1 MTIPN
6 RKAEVLPSGLHTRE
20 PGLVEG
26 LMLATVCGLA
36 YMLAFYLNHYVVQ
49 AQAVFSGVALFY
61 LPAGIKLIAIM
72 VARYWGALGLWAANF
87 LHSLTGWEELTFID
101 VFWMSVVW
109 VGTTLVVVMAWAR
122 ATGLRSDLK
131 NLTFKSFVWLNLL
144 AAVVHGLFFNA
155 YLFAI
160 NVRIDTEWLT
170 AAKAMALGD
179 FLGSGALM
187 LLVLGLFKAMR
198 LVRS

>member
-1 MTIPN
+1 
-6 RKAEVLPSGLHTRE
+6 
-20 PGLVEG
+20 
-26 LMLATVCGLA
+26 MLATVCGVA
-36 YMLAFYLNHYVVQ
+36 YMATFYLNDYVVQ
-49 AQAVFSGVALFY
+49 AQEVFSGVALFY

-72 VARYWGALGLWAANF
+72 VVRYWGALGLWVANF

-101 VFWMSVVW
+101 VFWMSMVW
-109 VGTTLVVVMAWAR
+109 VGTTLVVVMAWSR

-144 AAVVHGLFFNA
+144 AAVVHGLLFNA

-160 NVRIDTEWLT
+160 NVRIDTEWLS
-170 AAKAMALGD
+170 AARAMALGD

-187 LLVLGLFKAMR
+187 LLALGLFKAVR